1 MRKRLKNEAET
12 IEYAT
17 RFARSLKP
25 GDCVALA
32 GDLGAGKSV
41 FARAVMR
48 ALGIR
53 DAALPSPTYS
63 IIQEY
68 QARDSRVAHMDWY
81 RLEDADE
88 LAAIGVCEYFQ
99 PPWICL
105 IEWPQRA
112 PDLLP
117 EACIRVHLNCVDDD
131 SAARWIE
138 VHGSLDLQ
146 QEGEA
151 QPV

>member
-1 MRKRLKNEAET
+1 MQKRLNNEAET
-12 IEYAT
+12 LEFAA
-17 RFARSLKP
+17 RFAVSLKP
-25 GDCVALA
+25 GDCVALS

-48 ALGIR
+48 ALGVS
-53 DAALPSPTYS
+53 DAALPSPTYT

-81 RLEDADE
+81 RLEGADE
-88 LAAIGVCEYFQ
+88 LEAIGVREYFQ
-99 PPWICL
+99 LPWVCL

-117 EACIRVHLNCVDDD
+117 EASIHVHLSCMDNNP
-131 SAARWIE
+131 AARWIE
-138 VHGSLDLQ
+138 IRGLESVE
-146 QEGEA
+146 QEDET
-151 QPV
+151 